1 MIQSSNKRGDSMKK
15 ITTVSLIL
23 LSLLLMGCSNNDIK
37 KQSSENISSVNN
49 SPFKEA
55 TLPTAGIIEYTI
67 TNISQEKL
75 LNKEDDLRNAEYNFP
90 GFNKFP
96 EKYYRS
102 LIDYKLKN
110 TSKSSLDLS
119 TLNKTLIDKSGH
131 QFDSSSNEF
140 FMFDEN
146 FNGLMQPQTS
156 TSGTFTLLSKKK
168 SNLNSFTI
176 SLDFQYSDD
185 KDSIVIGEPAVTTYK
200 NKPLD

>member
-1 MIQSSNKRGDSMKK
+1 
-15 ITTVSLIL
+15 
-23 LSLLLMGCSNNDIK
+23 MGCSNNDIK

-49 SPFKEA
+49 STFKEA

-96 EKYYRS
+96 KKYYRS

-110 TSKSSLDLS
+110 TSKSILDLS
-119 TLNKTLIDKSGH
+119 TLNKALIDKHGH
-131 QFDSSSNEF
+131 QFDSSSDEF

-146 FNGLMQPQTS
+146 FNGLMQPKTS

-168 SNLNSFTI
+168 PNLNSFTI

-200 NKPLD
+200 K

>member
-1 MIQSSNKRGDSMKK
+1 MKK

-96 EKYYRS
+96 KKYYRS

-110 TSKSSLDLS
+110 TSKSILDLS
-119 TLNKTLIDKSGH
+119 TLNKALIDKHGH
-131 QFDSSSNEF
+131 QFDSSSDEF

-146 FNGLMQPQTS
+146 FNGLMQPKTS

-168 SNLNSFTI
+168 PNLNSFTI

-200 NKPLD
+200 K